1 LLKKEVVAKERVR
14 LGKVAEVTNQ
24 TVGGE
29 IRKEHIE
36 FVQGGA
42 PIAGGI
48 DATTGTTATDSAL
61 YNKDTTGYGNTRSS
75 DLRKEANY

>member
-1 LLKKEVVAKERVR
+1 VEKEVVAKERVR
-14 LGKVAEVTNQ
+14 LDKVAEVTNQ

-42 PIAGGI
+42 PLAN
-48 DATTGTTATDSAL
+48 TTGVATDSSL
-61 YNKDTTGYGNTRSS
+61 YNKDTTGYGTSTRT
-75 DLRKEANY
+75 DVRKEANY